1 MLSEG
6 LRARSGNSG
15 DAARVSFSRDRS
27 GWWRRCRASIAILA
41 AVVGLGCGRV
51 ETLATEPPVTPEQW
65 CAARPCIDLGGTV
78 LDEPLGTLLVFALAG
93 LWVAGGLHAWRIRA
107 GQRSRAWFA
116 VALVCGGIGAALAGT
131 SFQAFGYELKCAGRS
146 VCVWTNWFEVGY
158 LIAQAIS
165 VSGMVAA
172 VAHARASGN
181 RRLAILVFAAVNAIV
196 YTGLALLGALVP
208 VGALLR
214 FDVFLAFS
222 APALLLVLAIGAI
235 GAWRRDD
242 ALGRSL
248 VVATLWLV
256 LTFVAYYAYAAAGM
270 TRTLWDDG
278 AGFYFSEN
286 DVLHVG
292 MIGWLAYA
300 GTVVVRRLRDT

>member
-93 LWVAGGLHAWRIRA
+93 LWVAGGLHAWRIRT

-131 SFQAFGYELKCAGRS
+131 SFQAFGYELECAGRS

-181 RRLAILVFAAVNAIV
+181 RR
-196 YTGLALLGALVP
+196 
-208 VGALLR
+208 
-214 FDVFLAFS
+214 
-222 APALLLVLAIGAI
+222 LAIGAI